1 MTIIP
6 PDVRKKTCIIPEE
19 NVPKKNTLLQMTKDF
34 PDKSAKHR
42 RKEK

>member
-6 PDVRKKTCIIPEE
+6 PDARKKTCIIPEE

>member
-1 MTIIP
+1 MTKIP